1 LQYRTGGKGPA
12 SICSAKFLFF
22 CVLLQSS
29 GTVAMATVAM
39 PTLAEKSANLKTMNA
54 NGDFAD
60 FNQQTIE
67 QCMLSSLLMLHVLI
81 ALHNNTS
88 VKDFA
93 TVADAMQERP

>member
-1 LQYRTGGKGPA
+1 M
-12 SICSAKFLFF
+12 
-22 CVLLQSS
+22 LLQSS

-39 PTLAEKSANLKTMNA
+39 PTVAEKSANLKTMNA

-67 QCMLSSLLMLHVLI
+67 QCMLSSLLMFYVFI
-81 ALHNNTS
+81 ALHNSTS

-93 TVADAMQERP
+93 AVEGAVRRLTHVVHHQKCHLMH